1 MVQFNDVRKSRP
13 VYCQKVL
20 PAVYDDSLSYY
31 EVICKLQSKLNE
43 LIEEFNK
50 LTPDEWATH
59 DELAAAIAELSRE
72 IYAAIAELKTYV
84 DNENAEQTV
93 MLKAH
98 LLIKLKELREY
109 LEGLIANTQL
119 SDVKVID
126 PEDSYPRKD
135 VQSVFYSQNQNYRF
149 FSDSA
154 KNIDAKDYDITT
166 LEGLGLEAY
175 VFDFYSTFYYSMGNL
190 PIDGVYDGNYL
201 LDRLAAMLGGN
212 DPATG
217 DYVKK
222 HDILAYYFQRKE

>member
-1 MVQFNDVRKSRP
+1 MKVIRP
-13 VYCQKVL
+13 ICQRVL
-20 PAVYDDSLSYY
+20 PAVYSDELSYY
-31 EVICKLQSKLNE
+31 EVICKLQDKLNE
-43 LIEEFNK
+43 VIEEFNA
-50 LTPDEWATH
+50 LTPEEWVTH
-59 DELAAAIAELSRE
+59 DELAAELAELSGE
-72 IYAAIAELKTYV
+72 IYKAIAELKAYV
-84 DNENAEQTV
+84 DEENAEQTV

-126 PEDSYPRKD
+126 PEDSYQRKD
-135 VQSVFYSQNQNYRF
+135 VQSVFYNQNHNYRF

-154 KNIDAKDYDITT
+154 KNIDAKAYSVTT
-166 LEGLGLEAY
+166 IEGLGLEAY

-201 LDRLAAMLGGN
+201 LDRLAAMLGGS